1 MSLSAVREIQAMRF
15 SASPE
20 DVAPIVGETAARVFA
35 EQILTD
41 EVSRITRDFT
51 YRVEAGTARKPN
63 RDSQIAQL
71 TDIGQYILPV
81 IQQAMMSGVTRPYN
95 AYMNALGRA
104 MDIEVEPFLLG
115 EQEQQMLM
123 QMNAP
128 PQAYEQ
134 EEQPSE

>member
-1 MSLSAVREIQAMRF
+1 MPVIGQ
-15 SASPE
+15 
-20 DVAPIVGETAARVFA
+20 TAARIFE

-41 EVSRITRDFT
+41 DVTRITRDFR

-63 RDSQIAQL
+63 KDTQIAQL

-104 MDIEVEPFLLG
+104 MDIEIDEFLLG
-115 EQEQQMLM
+115 DEERQLLL

-128 PQAYEQ
+128 PEQ
-134 EEQPSE
+134 QQGEPDDVA